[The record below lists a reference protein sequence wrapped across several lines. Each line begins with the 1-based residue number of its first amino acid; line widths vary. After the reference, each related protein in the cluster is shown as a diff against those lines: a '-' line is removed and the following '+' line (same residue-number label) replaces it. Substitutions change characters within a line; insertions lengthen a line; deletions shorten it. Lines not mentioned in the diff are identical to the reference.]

1 MMTRFGISYVLGAL
15 VLGMGLTLGS
25 MSAVAQTTPP
35 ADRTE
40 KQMDTQHAM
49 HTWGEFLG
57 QHPELREQ
65 LNKNPKLVNDPSFQ
79 AQHPDLQK
87 FMNDHPGISDGLK
100 KNPDAMM
107 KRERKYARSKH
118 AGERH
123 PQHERQR
130 Q

>member
-1 MMTRFGISYVLGAL
+1 MARLNFVGAVILGLGLMLGA
-15 VLGMGLTLGS
+15 T
-25 MSAVAQTTPP
+25 SAVAQNTPP

-57 QHPELREQ
+57 KHPELREQ
-65 LNKNPKLVNDPSFQ
+65 LNKNPKLVNDPAFQ
-79 AQHPDLQK
+79 SQHPDLQK
-87 FMNDHPGISDGLK
+87 FMSDHPGISDGLK
-100 KNPDAMM
+100 KNPNAMM

-123 PQHERQR
+123 PQRNRERQ
-130 Q
+130 